1 MYKGVE
7 VYKGRRFADK
17 IAILTSQVRK
27 KIEFMVGRNE
37 HLTISGASIILA
49 ELCGVLVGLRR
60 SEHLA
65 SAEQKP
71 NRTTLLC
78 FHNLAGAT
86 WDLGNTTKRI
96 DIAA

>member
-17 IAILTSQVRK
+17 IAILPSQVRK
-27 KIEFMVGRNE
+27 KIEYMIGRDE

-65 SAEQKP
+65 SAERNP

-86 WDLGNTTKRI
+86 WDLGNTSMPI

>member
-1 MYKGVE
+1 
-7 VYKGRRFADK
+7 
-17 IAILTSQVRK
+17 
-27 KIEFMVGRNE
+27 MVGRNE

-49 ELCGVLVGLRR
+49 ELRGVLVGLRR

-65 SAEQKP
+65 SAEQKL
-71 NRTTLLC
+71 NRRTLLC
-78 FHNLAGAT
+78 FHKLAGAT